1 MTLRANLKIVTN
13 KNLGTTFTC
22 MRMKSTYFTVSV
34 YFLDHSIYIN
44 ISIKVASYW
53 ISKISYFRLLSLIE
67 NEWTGMIVRQHG
79 ILSNA
84 DDILLVAGVLFLI
97 LQKEYEVQLLQSN
110 FLGSSLLSY
119 HVKRLIFF
127 RGASSIYTR
136 IFRRI
141 GQVFHN

>member
-1 MTLRANLKIVTN
+1 
-13 KNLGTTFTC
+13 

-34 YFLDHSIYIN
+34 YFLDHSIYIY
-44 ISIKVASYW
+44 ISIKFDSYW
-53 ISKISYFRLLSLIE
+53 IFKISYFRLLSLI
-67 NEWTGMIVRQHG
+67 EWTGMIVRQHG

-141 GQVFHN
+141 GRVFDN